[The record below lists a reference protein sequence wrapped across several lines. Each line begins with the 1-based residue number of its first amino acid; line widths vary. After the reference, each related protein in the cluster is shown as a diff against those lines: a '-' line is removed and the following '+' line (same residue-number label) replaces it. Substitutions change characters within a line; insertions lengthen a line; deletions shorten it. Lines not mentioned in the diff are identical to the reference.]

1 MPSPRMGEGLWV
13 GHSTSCPCT
22 WRCRQEKQAN
32 SGLFLQLFGSLELF
46 QNKEL
51 KKWSML
57 ISLQL
62 NFVHT

>member
-1 MPSPRMGEGLWV
+1 MLSPRTGEGLWV
-13 GHSTSCPCT
+13 GHSASCPCT
-22 WRCRQEKQAN
+22 QGCRQEKRAN

-57 ISLQL
+57 ISL
-62 NFVHT
+62 